1 MIDGY
6 ASTMADSNASTGP
19 DAGSNAD
26 SDEPPSRVA
35 LVPLIETIESLEF
48 DTREIEAAIAG
59 GLAGGFQA
67 ALVIQLFDTDAIKRV
82 GAIFGVPT
90 LNGGWLGMFALG
102 VLFALPF
109 SVFVS
114 SSIDAFVSKVM
125 LLSSR
130 NEHLRKLLVPLL
142 ERSALTT
149 TTLAL
154 GNGYGVA
161 IGVILSLFLIP
172 VWLTVAMG
180 VPMVV
185 PNVTIGG
192 LVGVVAWAL
201 YGGTLG
207 LVYGL
212 ILEY

>member
-1 MIDGY
+1 
-6 ASTMADSNASTGP
+6 
-19 DAGSNAD
+19 
-26 SDEPPSRVA
+26 
-35 LVPLIETIESLEF
+35 
-48 DTREIEAAIAG
+48 
-59 GLAGGFQA
+59 
-67 ALVIQLFDTDAIKRV
+67 VIQLYDTDAIRRI
-82 GAIFGVPT
+82 GATFGVPT
-90 LNGGWLGMFALG
+90 LNGGWLAMFALG

-130 NEHLRKLLVPLL
+130 NEYLQKLLVPCSSDP
-142 ERSALTT
+142 RSTT

-154 GNGYGVA
+154 GNGYGSSWA
-161 IGVILSLFLIP
+161 WSSPSFWCPSGCGRDRRADGHSQRHGRRP
-172 VWLTVAMG
+172 RRR
-180 VPMVV
+180 
-185 PNVTIGG
+185 
-192 LVGVVAWAL
+192 VVAWAL

>member
-1 MIDGY
+1 
-6 ASTMADSNASTGP
+6 MADSNASIGP

-26 SDEPPSRVA
+26 PDEPSSRLA
-35 LVPLIETIESLEF
+35 PASLIETIESLEF
-48 DTREIEAAIAG
+48 DARETGAAVAG

-67 ALVIQLFDTDAIKRV
+67 ALVIQLYDTDAIRRI
-82 GAIFGVPT
+82 GATFGVPT
-90 LNGGWLGMFALG
+90 LNGGWLAMFALG

-130 NEHLRKLLVPLL
+130 NEYLQKLLVPLL
-142 ERSALTT
+142 KRSALTT

-154 GNGYGVA
+154 GNGYGVVV
-161 IGVILSLFLIP
+161 GVVLSLFLVP
-172 VWLTVAMG
+172 VWLTVAIG
-180 VPMVV
+180 VPMAI
-185 PNVTIGG
+185 PNVTVGG